1 MCVCVVHTMYIVHTL
16 WDSVNIY
23 ICLSIDGVVWFP
35 YHVCALFNGRFLTL
49 HRLLAFDFW
58 LHFSTAWNI
67 KPFEHEKSGERLF
80 NSATYIT
87 VTIWYETLSHLS
99 TYSRVK
105 IILEND
111 KEYWIFILISIDIR
125 FSFNNQKI
133 YHQFNTHQRTNHRGI
148 AFIRQSWHHNE
159 MENIEW
165 EHIKQDAHDE

>member
-1 MCVCVVHTMYIVHTL
+1 MYIVHTL

-23 ICLSIDGVVWFP
+23 IYLSIDGVVWFP

-99 TYSRVK
+99 TYSRVE
-105 IILEND
+105 IIVEND
-111 KEYWIFILISIDIR
+111 KEYWIFIFILISIDIR

-133 YHQFNTHQRTNHRGI
+133 YHQFNTHQRTENESPWHSMYASI
-148 AFIRQSWHHNE
+148 MHHNE
-159 MENIEW
+159 MGNIEW